1 MDRQVRLF
9 QQHAF
14 GIQRLELGQLRQV
27 GDLVLAL
34 IGGGVPRCQG
44 IKQEIDFYGFRIGNG
59 VSNAGQKIEAVQQN
73 GASFLEGF

>member
-34 IGGGVPRCQG
+34 IGGGALAAARAPTGCS
-44 IKQEIDFYGFRIGNG
+44 FRFAASKSSALNMCAD
-59 VSNAGQKIEAVQQN
+59 AGADC
-73 GASFLEGF
+73 